1 MKLKTIPLLP
11 DPENRFIGQ
20 PFEFGYVDGINWRVT
35 KEYSYRT
42 KADEVSTIRLDFIFD
57 FASIPRMLQWLYP
70 PAGNGDSFYGIA
82 AMWHD
87 WTLEHKMI
95 GGRLVERSEC
105 DDLFLEIMT
114 YLKVDEHTAKVM
126 YNAVCLKTWWKK
138 IRGIPFGNAREQP
151 IGENAT

>member
-11 DPENRFIGQ
+11 DPDYRFTGQ
-20 PFEFGYVDGINWRVT
+20 PFEFGYINGINWRVT

-42 KADEVSTIRLDFIFD
+42 KLGEISTVRPGFIFD
-57 FASIPRMLQWLYP
+57 FASVPRLLQWLYP
-70 PAGNGDSFYGIA
+70 PAGDGDSFYGIA

-95 GGRLVERSEC
+95 GGRPVERYEC

-114 YLKVDEHTAKVM
+114 YLKVDKHTVRVM
-126 YNAVCLKTWWKK
+126 YDAVHLNTWWKEK
-138 IRGIPFGNAREQP
+138 RGIPFQTSENQ
-151 IGENAT
+151 IKENAT